1 MRIINFKKK
10 KLKLLTKELHNRI
23 KMQKIVIFV
32 KGKLKIKMIKIKKK
46 CKVRDYGHY
55 TEEYRGAA
63 HNISN
68 LKYSIP
74 KKISKVFHD

>member
-46 CKVRDYGHY
+46 NVKLGIMVIIQG
-55 TEEYRGAA
+55 
-63 HNISN
+63 NIEV
-68 LKYSIP
+68 LHIGYLI
-74 KKISKVFHD
+74 

>member
-1 MRIINFKKK
+1 MGIINFKKK

-46 CKVRDYGHY
+46 NVKLGIMVIIQG
-55 TEEYRGAA
+55 
-63 HNISN
+63 NIEV
-68 LKYSIP
+68 LHIGYLI
-74 KKISKVFHD
+74 

>member
-1 MRIINFKKK
+1 MGIINFKKK

-23 KMQKIVIFV
+23 KVQKIFIFV

-55 TEEYRGAA
+55 TGEYRGAA
-63 HNISN
+63 HSIFN
-68 LKYSIP
+68 LKYSIT